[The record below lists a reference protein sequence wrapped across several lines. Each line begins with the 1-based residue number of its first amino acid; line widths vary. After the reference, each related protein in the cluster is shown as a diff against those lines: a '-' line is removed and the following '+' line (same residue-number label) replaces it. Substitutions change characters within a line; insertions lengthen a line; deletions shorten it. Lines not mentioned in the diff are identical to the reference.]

1 MIHFRCLCIYCN
13 GFRDTQN
20 GPKSTYKL
28 YMLGSARYNVQSRDH
43 NCKVPGATGQPV
55 NAITPNFSNTPKT
68 SMGVSSGAAVFGTL
82 ETAQKHLYA
91 SMLVG
96 GGKEIFARTHTART
110 RTNTCDKHLS
120 KHHSAAHTVTARARR
135 NKMVNVCDTFLGR
148 ACAHPELHQSPLHCR
163 LTKRYKNWTRTCT
176 GHVMS
181 PCLLLWVCQRLFY
194 TIHVLYK
201 YI

>member
-1 MIHFRCLCIYCN
+1 MTYIYYRVVCQMCARKPCYVFRGGSFLIHFRCLCIYCN

-68 SMGVSSGAAVFGTL
+68 SMGVSSGAATVFGTL

-135 NKMVNVCDTFLGR
+135 NKIDKVRDTFSGR
-148 ACAHPELHQSPLHCR
+148 ACAHPE
-163 LTKRYKNWTRTCT
+163 
-176 GHVMS
+176 
-181 PCLLLWVCQRLFY
+181 
-194 TIHVLYK
+194 
-201 YI
+201 